1 MTLKTLLFAFL
12 LGLTSFQSGG
22 QSRFI
27 TIDGAKIQIQT
38 KGIENRVP
46 GQPVVVFESGLGTPL
61 GNWDTI
67 FDEVARQAPVVAYDR
82 PGIGDSAP
90 NEEMPTLQNVTN
102 RLRKILQSL
111 KLPPPYL
118 LVGHSLGGVYVR
130 GFALYYPQELAG
142 LVIIDP
148 ADFTETCANLGL
160 PWREVG
166 FSQAKVDT
174 LVMERKNGTYKP
186 NTAAP
191 IAIQREGEVLF
202 DLRKAEFA
210 QLRSTPLPNIPI
222 AIVTSGRFDPFPGAA
237 SYDEAL
243 FKAKMKHRIERWTNL
258 MNTIPKGRLFYSASA
273 GHFVHRD
280 DPMLA
285 IASIQIALKDY
296 VQNRSAG
303 KP

>member
-1 MTLKTLLFAFL
+1 MTLKTLLLAVITS
-12 LGLTSFQSGG
+12 LTLFPSSG
-22 QSRFI
+22 QTRLI
-27 TIDGAKIQIQT
+27 TIDGTTIQIQT
-38 KGIENRVP
+38 KGVENRVP

-61 GNWDTI
+61 GNWDTL
-67 FDEVARQAPVVAYDR
+67 FDEVAKQAPVVAYDR

-90 NEEMPTLQNVTN
+90 NQEMPTLQNVTE
-102 RLRKILQSL
+102 RLRKVLQSL

-174 LVMERKNGTYKP
+174 LVMERKQGKYKP
-186 NTAAP
+186 NQEAP

-202 DLRKAEFA
+202 DLRKAEFT
-210 QLRSTPLPNIPI
+210 QIRSTPLPDIPV
-222 AIVTSGRFDPFPGAA
+222 AIVTSGRFDPFPNVAT
-237 SYDEAL
+237 YDEAL
-243 FKAKMKHRIERWTNL
+243 FKAKMKYRIERWTNL
-258 MNTIPKGRLFYSASA
+258 MNTIPRGRLFYSANA

-280 DPMLA
+280 DPLLV
-285 IASIQIALKDY
+285 IASIQITLRDY
-296 VQNRSAG
+296 EKHRLAE

>member
-1 MTLKTLLFAFL
+1 MTLKTLLLAIVVHL
-12 LGLTSFQSGG
+12 SLIPSSG
-22 QSRFI
+22 QTRFI
-27 TIDGAKIQIQT
+27 AIDGATIQIQT

-67 FDEVARQAPVVAYDR
+67 FDEVAKQAPVVAYDR
-82 PGIGDSAP
+82 PGIGNSAP
-90 NEEMPTLQNVTN
+90 NQEMPTLQNVTD

-174 LVMERKNGTYKP
+174 LVMERKQGKYKP
-186 NTAAP
+186 NREAP

-210 QLRSTPLPNIPI
+210 QIRSTPLPNIPI
-222 AIVTSGRFDPFPGAA
+222 SIITSGRFDPFPNAA
-237 SYDEAL
+237 AYDEAL

-258 MNTIPKGRLFYSASA
+258 MNTIPKGRLFYSANA

-280 DPMLA
+280 DPLLA
-285 IASIQIALKDY
+285 IASIQITLSDY
-296 VQNRSAG
+296 EKHRLAG

>member
-1 MTLKTLLFAFL
+1 MPLKTLLLAFL
-12 LGLTSFQSGG
+12 LGLTPFLSGG
-22 QSRFI
+22 QTRFI
-27 TIDGAKIQIQT
+27 TIDGTKIQIQT
-38 KGIENRVP
+38 KGIESRKP

-67 FDEVARQAPVVAYDR
+67 FDEVARQAPGVAYDR
-82 PGIGDSAP
+82 PGIGDSPP

-166 FSQAKVDT
+166 FSQGKVDT
-174 LVMERKNGTYKP
+174 LVLERKTGKYKP
-186 NTAAP
+186 NAKAP

-202 DLRKAEFA
+202 DLRQAEFA
-210 QLRSTPLPNIPI
+210 QFRRTPLPNIPV
-222 AIVTSGRFDPFPGAA
+222 AIVTSGRYDPFPGAA
-237 SYDEAL
+237 PYDEAL

-285 IASIQIALKDY
+285 VASIEIALRDY
-296 VQNRSAG
+296 APRPAG

>member
-1 MTLKTLLFAFL
+1 MILKTLLLAFL
-12 LGLTSFQSGG
+12 LGLFPFLSNG
-22 QSRFI
+22 QTRFI
-27 TIDGAKIQIQT
+27 TIDGTKIQIQT
-38 KGIENRVP
+38 KGIESRKP

-82 PGIGDSAP
+82 PGIGDSP
-90 NEEMPTLQNVTN
+90 SIEEMPTLQNVTN
-102 RLRKILQSL
+102 RLRKMLQSL

-142 LVIIDP
+142 LIIIDP

-166 FSQAKVDT
+166 FSQGKVDT
-174 LVMERKNGTYKP
+174 LVMERKTGKFKP
-186 NTAAP
+186 NAAAP

-202 DLRKAEFA
+202 DLRQAEFA
-210 QLRSTPLPNIPI
+210 QLRSTPLPDIPV
-222 AIVTSGRFDPFPGAA
+222 AIVTSGRYDPFPGAA
-237 SYDEAL
+237 AYDEGL

-285 IASIQIALKDY
+285 VASIQIALRDY
-296 VQNRSAG
+296 AQGRPAG

>member
-1 MTLKTLLFAFL
+1 M
-12 LGLTSFQSGG
+12 GLTPFLSSG
-22 QSRFI
+22 QTRFI
-27 TIDGAKIQIQT
+27 TIDGTKIQIQT
-38 KGIENRVP
+38 KGLESRTP

-67 FDEVARQAPVVAYDR
+67 FDEVARQASVVAYDR

-90 NEEMPTLQNVTN
+90 NEEMPTLQNVTD

-118 LVGHSLGGVYVR
+118 LVEHSLGGFYVR

-166 FSQAKVDT
+166 FSQGKVDT
-174 LVMERKNGTYKP
+174 LVLERKRGKYKP

-202 DLRKAEFA
+202 DLRQAEFA
-210 QLRSTPLPNIPI
+210 QLRSTPLPNIPV
-222 AIVTSGRFDPFPGAA
+222 AIVTSGRFDPFPGGAA
-237 SYDEAL
+237 YDEAL

-273 GHFVHRD
+273 GYFVHRD

-285 IASIQIALKDY
+285 LASIQIALRDY
-296 VQNRSAG
+296 ERDRAAG

>member
-1 MTLKTLLFAFL
+1 
-12 LGLTSFQSGG
+12 
-22 QSRFI
+22 
-27 TIDGAKIQIQT
+27 
-38 KGIENRVP
+38 
-46 GQPVVVFESGLGTPL
+46 VVVFESGLGTPL

-67 FDEVARQAPVVAYDR
+67 FDEVAKQAPVVAYDR
-82 PGIGDSAP
+82 PGIGESAP
-90 NEEMPTLQNVTN
+90 NQEMPTLENVTN

-130 GFALYYPQELAG
+130 GFALYYPHELAG

-148 ADFTETCANLGL
+148 ADFTETCSNLGL

-174 LVMERKNGTYKP
+174 LIMERKRGKYKP
-186 NTAAP
+186 NAAAP

-202 DLRKAEFA
+202 ELRKAEFA
-210 QLRSTPLPNIPI
+210 QLRNTPLPNIPV
-222 AIVTSGRFDPFPGAA
+222 AIVTSGRFDPFPNAA
-237 SYDEAL
+237 AYDEAL

-258 MNTIPKGRLFYSASA
+258 VNTIPKGRLFYSASA

-285 IASIQIALKDY
+285 IASIQIVLREYEQGRPA
-296 VQNRSAG
+296 R

>member
-1 MTLKTLLFAFL
+1 MTLKPLLLAVL
-12 LGLTSFQSGG
+12 LGLTPFLSSG
-22 QSRFI
+22 QTRFI
-27 TIDGAKIQIQT
+27 TIDGTKIQIQT
-38 KGIENRVP
+38 KGLESRKP

-82 PGIGDSAP
+82 PGIGDSPP

-111 KLPPPYL
+111 ELPPPYL

-166 FSQAKVDT
+166 FSQGKVDT
-174 LVMERKNGTYKP
+174 LVMERKTGKYKP
-186 NTAAP
+186 NAAAP

-202 DLRKAEFA
+202 DLRQAEFA
-210 QLRSTPLPNIPI
+210 QLRSTPLPNIPV

-237 SYDEAL
+237 PYDEAL
-243 FKAKMKHRIERWTNL
+243 FKAKMKQRIERWTNL

-285 IASIQIALKDY
+285 LASIQIALRDFA
-296 VQNRSAG
+296 QDRPAG

>member
-1 MTLKTLLFAFL
+1 MTLKPLLLAFL
-12 LGLTSFQSGG
+12 LGLTTFLSSG
-22 QSRFI
+22 QTRFI
-27 TIDGAKIQIQT
+27 TIEGTKIQIQT
-38 KGIENRVP
+38 KGVESRKP

-67 FDEVARQAPVVAYDR
+67 CDEVARQAPVVAYDR

-90 NEEMPTLQNVTN
+90 NEEMPTLQNVTD

-166 FSQAKVDT
+166 FSQGKVDT
-174 LVMERKNGTYKP
+174 LVMERKSGKYKP
-186 NTAAP
+186 NAAAP
-191 IAIQREGEVLF
+191 LAIQREGEVLF
-202 DLRKAEFA
+202 DLRQAEFA
-210 QLRSTPLPNIPI
+210 QLRNTPLLNIPV
-222 AIVTSGRFDPFPGAA
+222 AIVTSGRFYPFPGAA
-237 SYDEAL
+237 PYDEAL

-258 MNTIPKGRLFYSASA
+258 MNTIPKGRLFYSAST

-285 IASIQIALKDY
+285 LASIQIALRDY
-296 VQNRSAG
+296 ERDQPAR

>member
-1 MTLKTLLFAFL
+1 MTLKTLLLAFL
-12 LGLTSFQSGG
+12 LGLTSFLSSG
-22 QSRFI
+22 QTQFI
-27 TIDGAKIQIQT
+27 AIDGTKIQIQT
-38 KGIENRVP
+38 KGVQSRKP

-67 FDEVARQAPVVAYDR
+67 FDEVAKQAPVVAYDR
-82 PGIGDSAP
+82 PGIGDSP
-90 NEEMPTLQNVTN
+90 PIEEMPTLQNVTN
-102 RLRKILQSL
+102 RLRKMLQSL

-166 FSQAKVDT
+166 FSQGKVDT
-174 LVMERKNGTYKP
+174 LVMERKTGKYKP
-186 NTAAP
+186 NAAAP

-202 DLRKAEFA
+202 DLRQAEFA
-210 QLRSTPLPNIPI
+210 QLRSTPLPNLPV
-222 AIVTSGRFDPFPGAA
+222 AIVTSGRYDPFPGAA
-237 SYDEAL
+237 PYDEAL

-285 IASIQIALKDY
+285 IASIQIALRDY
-296 VQNRSAG
+296 AQAR
-303 KP
+303 PE